1 MARRGDAAGPTAGA
15 PDLHG
20 AAGASG
26 GAAAQP
32 ALLDKRAP
40 RVKIRTDATAA
51 DRAMSAP
58 GRPKREYRSAQH
70 EGSPVSEKINTG
82 VDKTLNILEFVA
94 QHARPASLA
103 EIAKGVG
110 MPKTTAHRIL
120 EILAARDYVEWHPD
134 QEKFTLGLK
143 ALEIGVSGLIG
154 LDIVD
159 VAIPYLQELSA
170 SVGETSFLGVYNNGD
185 IVYLYKAEGTGSI
198 QTTARLGSRRPAYC
212 TALGKVILANLPLE
226 EVDRVLEKKLIRF
239 TGRTVVDR
247 VKLYEEFARARS
259 TGVAIDDEGIEVG
272 LYCLAVPIYN
282 FTGAVVGAISI
293 SGPTGRMREHWDRM
307 VDALQGAGEMI
318 SRRLGYVRAMRGRT
332 AVAAG
337 VPGPARDA

>member
-20 AAGASG
+20 AAGARG

-32 ALLDKRAP
+32 GLLDKRAP